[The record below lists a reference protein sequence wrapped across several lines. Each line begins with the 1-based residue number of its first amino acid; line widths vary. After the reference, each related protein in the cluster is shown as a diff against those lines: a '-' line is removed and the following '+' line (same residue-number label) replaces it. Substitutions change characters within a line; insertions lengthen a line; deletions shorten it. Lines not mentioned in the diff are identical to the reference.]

1 MTSRRFSE
9 RTAKT
14 ETPDFSLPAARLN
27 PRRSSPTVRRGL
39 KKRSGVL
46 PSFGDMILP
55 VVGVFAVVLLVIFGR
70 QFFLNGLKSS
80 PGIASTRAYAEAP
93 AILAELEKKIEPEQE
108 VKIPDPVSEDLI
120 AKSEDKEE
128 DLFALAVAVQTQKPQ
143 PQNNETKKAAAPA
156 QTAKKTST
164 SNSASST
171 AAKKAATPAKTQPQK
186 TQNTGTVSDKQWRV
200 QVGAY
205 TSRAGAKDAADKIK
219 KAGYN
224 AMVYSNPASKHFK
237 VWVAGGKDKK
247 AADNVVKA
255 MQKLGYKGSFSFPPA
270 K

>member
-128 DLFALAVAVQTQKPQ
+128 DLFALAVAVQTQTPAKTQ
-143 PQNNETKKAAAPA
+143 PPVSEPKKTAAPA
-156 QTAKKTST
+156 QTAKKATSKST
-164 SNSASST
+164 SN
-171 AAKKAATPAKTQPQK
+171 AAVKKAPAQSAKS
-186 TQNTGTVSDKQWRV
+186 TGTVSDKQWRV